1 MQFINTILFAA
12 TALASV
18 ATAAN
23 TVQFVNQ
30 DNTIRHIVFTAQ
42 EDTGAAKIDDLIV
55 SGSGTADQTFP
66 TGWIGNWYSY
76 NEGQKH
82 DLGMLGEVRFDG
94 WNGLVYFDVS
104 AIVNSSDT
112 EGVKM
117 LYPQGQSPSSSST
130 PVSGCQTAI
139 CANRYNVWDDVAT
152 KATKSTNLVCLIGN
166 LANPE
171 RRRQAQ
177 VYPRSFVTG
186 ESS

>member
-12 TALASV
+12 TALASL

-30 DNTIRHIVFTAQ
+30 DNTIRHVVFTSQ
-42 EDTGAAKIDDLIV
+42 QDTGASKIKDLIV
-55 SGSGTADQTFP
+55 PGLATVDQTFP
-66 TGWIGNWYSY
+66 TGWIGNWFSY

-82 DLGMLGEVRFDG
+82 ELGMLGEVRFDG

-104 AIVNSSDT
+104 AIVNSTDT

-117 LYPQGQSPSSSST
+117 MYPQGQSPAHGST

-152 KATKSTNLVCLIGN
+152 KATKSSSLVCLLGN
-166 LANPE
+166 LATPE
-171 RRRQAQ
+171 RRREAQ

-186 ESS
+186 ESA

>member
-1 MQFINTILFAA
+1 MQFMNTILFAA
-12 TALASV
+12 TALASL

-30 DNTIRHIVFTAQ
+30 DNTVRHIVFTAQ
-42 EDTGAAKIDDLIV
+42 DVSEATKIDDLV
-55 SGSGTADQTFP
+55 VTGLGTADQVFP

-76 NEGQKH
+76 NEGQH
-82 DLGMLGEVRFDG
+82 HELGMLGEVRFDG

-104 AIVNSSDT
+104 AIVNSTDT

-117 LYPQGQSPSSSST
+117 LYPKGQSPASSST
-130 PVSGCQTAI
+130 AVSGCQTAI

-152 KATKSTNLVCLIGN
+152 KSTTSTELVCLLGN
-166 LANPE
+166 LATPE
-171 RRRQAQ
+171 RRRSAK